1 MIREDSCRICISI
14 ILKRASQEKIE
25 TADERKALI
34 DSCAENYIA
43 LSGENQFSDDE
54 MEYIRRNVEYELSVT
69 MKPGS
74 ALLDQSYVPWY
85 FDRKSHIEP
94 KFWSRYRKLLD
105 RKLPVSV
112 LGKLDLTTSE
122 ILDYAGDPTIK
133 GKFQRKGLVVGDV
146 QSGKTNCYLG
156 VINKA
161 LDAGYN
167 FVIVLAGMSEP
178 LRAQTQMRVD
188 EGITGFDSDPEK
200 GKQVIGVGQYSTLS
214 VFSVTSTAADFQS
227 PMKATNANV
236 AAPIVLVIKKNVD
249 ILDNVYE
256 WLNVPQLKNSEGLID
271 KSLMVIDDEAD
282 NASINTLEQDVTHTN
297 RSIRSIL
304 ALFARSSY
312 IGYTATPYAN
322 IFVDPDSYDDMIKE
336 DLFPKDFIYAM
347 WAPSNYI
354 GPRSI
359 FEENGTHRYMLRTIP
374 DSETLLDG
382 DLKHRKTARFETMPG
397 SMKKAIACFFIAC
410 TMRDLNHDS
419 ESPMSMMIHI
429 TRFIDVQDSAL
440 DTISESIESLRQDI
454 ISYYALPVSEALKH
468 PSIKF
473 IHDVWAEEYS
483 ATDWPSNEWGEIQ
496 SRMPQSIHRI
506 QYKIINSKN
515 DKWIDYRRSPNLRAI
530 VIGGNSLTRGLTLE
544 GLMISYFY
552 RKTKQYDTL
561 LQMGRW
567 FGYKNGYD
575 VLCRVWTNP
584 DVQSW
589 FGYVGRVNEELKN
602 SIDDMCELK
611 KTPMEYGLRVQEDI
625 TGFTMTSRNKMRTS
639 QVQPVF
645 KNLSGDVRDSM
656 YVYVDRDRVLQSH
669 KKLRS
674 FYETHR
680 FEQRQNYGNVVFRN
694 IPYYEVL
701 DLMRGLAIPP
711 HNVWYGYDELAEYI
725 SEIETKE
732 WDVAVVSKDSSLP
745 NGGRR
750 ELYDADGLR
759 IYSPWRSRFEFK
771 EWTMD
776 EKPSIILMG
785 NRNLKSPADFEE
797 FLSPFQ
803 IESVKKK
810 RNGNPSAKDY
820 MISGRNP
827 VLLIYYI
834 DLAPDNLE
842 DRDVEYYE
850 QMMDDLDDSRPVGIA
865 VGFPEEPGGSG
876 SEGRR
881 LIKYRAN
888 VISQRLR
895 EANSNAE

>member
-1 MIREDSCRICISI
+1 MIREDSCQLCIRLI
-14 ILKRASQEKIE
+14 IKKATEKE
-25 TADERKALI
+25 VNTNEERKALI
-34 DSCAENYIA
+34 KEWSSKYPA
-43 LSGENQFSDDE
+43 LSEEDPFTE
-54 MEYIRRNVEYELSVT
+54 EELEYIRRNVEYELSVS

-74 ALLDQSYVPWY
+74 ALLDKSYIPWY
-85 FDRKSHIEP
+85 FDRKAQIDP

-105 RKLPVSV
+105 KKLPVSV

-122 ILDYAGDPTIK
+122 ILDYAGDPKIN

-167 FVIVLAGMSEP
+167 FIIVLAGMAES
-178 LRAQTQMRVD
+178 LRAQTQMRMD
-188 EGITGFDSDPEK
+188 EGITGYDSDPEK
-200 GKQVIGVGQYSTLS
+200 GKQVIGVGHYSKLPI
-214 VFSVTSTAADFQS
+214 FSVTTTATDFQS
-227 PMKATNANV
+227 SMKATNANV
-236 AAPIVLVIKKNVD
+236 NTPIVLVIKKNVK
-249 ILDNVYE
+249 ILSNVYE
-256 WLNVPQLKNSEGLID
+256 WLNVPQLQNEEGLID
-271 KSLMVIDDEAD
+271 KSLMIIDDEAD
-282 NASINTLEQDVTHTN
+282 NASINTLKEDVTSTN
-297 RSIRSIL
+297 RGIRSIL
-304 ALFARSSY
+304 ALFARSTY

-359 FEENGTHRYMLRTIP
+359 FEENGSHRYMLRTIP

-382 DLKHRKTARFETMPG
+382 DLKHRKTARFDRMPK

-429 TRFIDVQDSAL
+429 TRFVDVQDSVL
-440 DTISESIESLRQDI
+440 STISESIEALRQDI
-454 ISYYALPVSEALKH
+454 ISYHALPVQQALEH

-473 IHDVWAEEYS
+473 VHDVWVEEYS
-483 ATDWPSNEWGEIQ
+483 ATEWPSNEWGEIQ
-496 SRMPQSIHRI
+496 SRMPLSIHRI
-506 QYKIINSKN
+506 QFRIVNSEN
-515 DKWIDYRRSPNLRAI
+515 DKWIDYRRNPNLRAI

-567 FGYKNGYD
+567 FGYKDGYEA
-575 VLCRVWTNP
+575 LCRVWTNP

-602 SIDDMCELK
+602 NIDDMCEQK

-625 TGFTMTSRNKMRTS
+625 TGFSMTSPNKMRTS
-639 QVQPVF
+639 EIQQVS
-645 KNLSGDVRDSM
+645 KNLSGDARDAM
-656 YVYVDRDRVLQSH
+656 YIYVDRKRVIRAH
-669 KKLRS
+669 KTLKS
-674 FYETHR
+674 FYETHKY
-680 FEQRQNYGNVVFRN
+680 EQRPKNGNVIIRDV
-694 IPYYEVL
+694 PYYEII
-701 DLMRGLAIPP
+701 DLLRGIPIPP
-711 HNVWYGYDELAEYI
+711 HNVWYGNEEIADYI
-725 SEIETKE
+725 SEIDIKE
-732 WDVAVVSKDSSLP
+732 WDVAVISKDSILP
-745 NGGRR
+745 GGRSR
-750 ELYDADGLR
+750 ELYDADGLK

-771 EWTMD
+771 DWLD
-776 EKPSIILMG
+776 EKPSVILMG

-797 FLSPFQ
+797 FLTPSQ
-803 IESVKKK
+803 IDSVKKK
-810 RNGNPSAKDY
+810 RGGNPSARDY
-820 MISGRNP
+820 MIYGRRP
-827 VLLIYYI
+827 LLLIYYVE
-834 DLAPDNLE
+834 LAPDNLE
-842 DRDVEYYE
+842 GKDEEYYE
-850 QMMDDLDDSRPVGIA
+850 KMMDELDDLRPVGIA
-865 VGFPEEPGGSG
+865 LGFPDDPDGTPRS
-876 SEGRR
+876 SKK